1 MREKGGKGGVGKLK
15 EQGKGDGKKKKG
27 REEGGKGREG
37 DRREEE
43 SRGNNFRQIIFKTP
57 VDI

>member
-27 REEGGKGREG
+27 REEGGKGR
-37 DRREEE
+37 
-43 SRGNNFRQIIFKTP
+43 
-57 VDI
+57 